1 MISQKRNNN
10 LVIWIIVICSV
21 ALLVWGYY
29 GSRSD
34 QPKEVSI
41 SEIASQ
47 VKEEKVNEIDIRDG
61 KVTAKLKDGSTETA
75 VIESN
80 ATLQEYGIT
89 VDKVKINVGDSSGS
103 IVWYTVLTSLLP
115 VILIGAIFWF
125 LFRGAQGANT
135 KAMSFGKSGARL
147 TLGTKTT
154 FKDVAGLVEPKQ
166 ELLEVVE
173 FLKSPKKFRDL
184 GAEIPKGVLLVGPP
198 GTGKTLLAKAV
209 AGEAGVPFFSISA
222 SEFVE
227 MFVGV
232 GASRVRDLFA
242 KAKRNAPAIIFVDEL
257 DAIGRQRGS
266 GLGGSHDEREQTLN
280 QILVEMDGFD
290 TKDNVIVMAATNR
303 PDVLDPALLRP
314 GRFDRQVVIDLPD
327 KKEREDILKVHIRNK
342 PVDKEVDLHKIAST
356 TAGFS
361 GADLR
366 NLANEAAILA
376 ARSGHKH
383 ISQAEFESAIEK
395 VMLGPER
402 RSRILSDE
410 EKKITAIHESGHA
423 VVSHFLPHADPV
435 HKISIVSRGM
445 ALGFTWNLPEA
456 ERRLQTRSKF
466 MDEISSLLG
475 GRVAEEV
482 FYGKENITTGAQND
496 LKRATLTARRMVVEY
511 GMSEKLGSQTYGHRD
526 DLPFLGKDIMEQRN
540 YSDETAS
547 LIDREVSYIINQ
559 AKKITT
565 EIINKHKNIIEKL
578 SDKLL
583 VEETIS
589 AEDFEKMIGH
599 AKTKSS

>member
-1 MISQKRNNN
+1 MASPKRNNAIA
-10 LVIWIIVICSV
+10 LWIIII
-21 ALLVWGYY
+21 ALAALFIGGYFTNKEQ
-29 GSRSD
+29 R
-34 QPKEVSI
+34 PKQVSL
-41 SEIASQ
+41 SEIANQ
-47 VKEEKVNEIDIRDG
+47 VKDDKVESITVKNDEI
-61 KVTAKLKDGSTETA
+61 TAKLKDGSVEKSTK
-75 VIESN
+75 ESGVGL
-80 ATLQEYGIT
+80 AEYGIT
-89 VDKVKINVGDSSGS
+89 SDKTTINIEDTSGS
-103 IVWYTVLTSLLP
+103 IIWYTVLTSLLP
-115 VILIGAIFWF
+115 LILFGALFWF
-125 LFRGAQGANT
+125 LLRGAQGANN
-135 KAMSFGKSGARL
+135 KAMSFGKSSARL
-147 TLGTKTT
+147 SMGTNTT
-154 FKDVAGLVEPKQ
+154 FADVAGLVEPKQ

-173 FLKSPKKFRDL
+173 FLKSPKKFKDL

-232 GASRVRDLFA
+232 GASRVRDLFT
-242 KAKRNAPAIIFVDEL
+242 KAKRNAPSIIFIDEM

-327 KKEREDILKVHIRNK
+327 KKERRDILKVHVNNK
-342 PVDKEVDLHKIAST
+342 PVDKEVDLDKIAST

-376 ARSGHKH
+376 ARAGKKNIYSK
-383 ISQAEFESAIEK
+383 EFEEAIEK

-402 RSRILSDE
+402 RSKLLSE
-410 EKKITAIHESGHA
+410 KEKKITAIHESGHA
-423 VVSHFLPHADPV
+423 VVSHFLANADPV
-435 HKISIVSRGM
+435 HKVSIVSRGM
-445 ALGFTWNLPEA
+445 ALGFTWNMPMDDVK
-456 ERRLQTRSKF
+456 LQTKAKF

-482 FYGKENITTGAQND
+482 FYGKELITTGAQND
-496 LKRATLTARRMVVEY
+496 LKRATAIARRMVVEF
-511 GMSEKLGSQTYGHRD
+511 GMSDKLGTQTYGHRD
-526 DLPFLGKDIMEQRN
+526 DLPFLGKDLMEQRN

-547 LIDREVSYIINQ
+547 LIDKEISRLILVSKGI
-559 AKKITT
+559 AE
-565 EIINKHKNIIEKL
+565 EIISKHKGDIDKL
-578 SDKLL
+578 TDKLL
-583 VEETIS
+583 KEETIS
-589 AEDFEKMIGH
+589 GEEFEKLIGH
-599 AKTKSS
+599 PKIK

>member
-1 MISQKRNNN
+1 MANPKRNNA
-10 LVIWIIVICSV
+10 LALWVIIIAFM
-21 ALLVWGYY
+21 ALLIGGYFTN
-29 GSRSD
+29 RQQ
-34 QPKEVSI
+34 QPKQVSL
-41 SEIASQ
+41 SEISNQ
-47 VKEEKVNEIDIRDG
+47 VKDG
-61 KVTAKLKDGSTETA
+61 KVESITVKNDEISAKLKDGTTEKSTK
-75 VIESN
+75 ESGVG
-80 ATLQEYGIT
+80 LSEYGIT
-89 VDKVKINVGDSSGS
+89 SDKTAINVEDTSGS
-103 IVWYTVLTSLLP
+103 VIWYSLLSSILP
-115 VILIGAIFWF
+115 LILIGGLFWF
-125 LFRGAQGANT
+125 LLRGAQGANN
-135 KAMSFGKSGARL
+135 KAMNFGKSSARL
-147 TLGTKTT
+147 SMGTQTT

-173 FLKSPKKFRDL
+173 FLKSPKKFREL

-232 GASRVRDLFA
+232 GASRVRDLFT
-242 KAKRNAPAIIFVDEL
+242 KAKRNAPAIIFIDEL

-327 KKEREDILKVHIRNK
+327 RKERREILDVHIANK
-342 PVDKEVDLHKIAST
+342 PVDKTVNLDKIAST

-376 ARSGHKH
+376 ARIGKKIIH
-383 ISQAEFESAIEK
+383 QAEFENAIEK

-402 RSRILSDE
+402 RSKLLTE
-410 EKKITAIHESGHA
+410 KEKKITAIHESGHA
-423 VVSHFLPHADPV
+423 VTSHFLPNADPV
-435 HKISIVSRGM
+435 HKVSIVSRGM
-445 ALGFTWNLPEA
+445 ALGFTWNMPQDDVK
-456 ERRLQTRSKF
+456 LQTRAKF
-466 MDEISSLLG
+466 MDEIASLLG

-482 FYGKENITTGAQND
+482 FYGKELITTGAQND
-496 LKRATLTARRMVVEY
+496 LKRATAIARRMVVEF
-511 GMSEKLGSQTYGHRD
+511 GMSEKLGTQTYGHRE
-526 DLPFLGKDIMEQRN
+526 DLPFLGKDLMEQRN
-540 YSDETAS
+540 YSDETAA
-547 LIDREVSYIINQ
+547 LIDKEVSRLILEGKDK
-559 AKKITT
+559 AE
-565 EIINKHKNIIEKL
+565 EIISRHRSDI
-578 SDKLL
+578 DKLTERL
-583 VEETIS
+583 LKEETIS
-589 AEDFEKMIGH
+589 GEEFEKLIGH
-599 AKTKSS
+599 SKTK